1 MWSLMARN
9 PKQLDLCLRL
19 LYSEHVPFS
28 VEVCETNKKKIAYEI
43 KVEVTEQKMTELEEK
58 YRILIS

>member
-1 MWSLMARN
+1 MRSFMAKN

-19 LYSEHVPFS
+19 LYFEKVPFL

-43 KVEVTEQKMTELEEK
+43 KVEVTEQKMDELVEK